1 MTLLGLTGPRASML
15 HSNWL
20 GGLPHMPHLS
30 TYEIEIISPP
40 PRTAWGGIK
49 EDGEN
54 ESAWKLKD
62 SSEGGY
68 HY

>member
-40 PRTAWGGIK
+40 PGLPGGASK
-49 EDGEN
+49 KMVKMKVLG
-54 ESAWKLKD
+54 S
-62 SSEGGY
+62 
-68 HY
+68 